1 MALRS
6 GTPGLELALT
16 LLAVLAFQ
24 RFFAAYGAGIWI
36 ALYDSAGPQW
46 AAMALVYVAAFNLVW
61 QFCRFGSARL
71 FNCLSV
77 PDCPPPLAPR
87 ECRRL
92 PPHLLHRDEI
102 LECI

>member
-1 MALRS
+1 MKSQSRLPSLHSATMALRS

-61 QFCRFGSARL
+61 QFCRFGS
-71 FNCLSV
+71 V
-77 PDCPPPLAPR
+77 VQ
-87 ECRRL
+87 L
-92 PPHLLHRDEI
+92 PVSA
-102 LECI
+102 